1 MTSTTRV
8 TVTLPSEV
16 VEEIDRLEKN
26 RSRFVLEGVRRE
38 LVRRRRESLRR
49 SLDGPHPEIAEL
61 AEHGL
66 AAWSER
72 LPQDEVSDL
81 VDATAGTA
89 IRWVRDEGWLETEE

>member
-16 VEEIDRLEKN
+16 VEEIDRLEN
-26 RSRFVLEGVRRE
+26 RSRFVLESVRRE
-38 LVRRRRESLRR
+38 LVRRRRESFRR
-49 SLDGPHPEIAEL
+49 SLDGPHPEVAEL